1 MSIHELAFA
10 KQSARG
16 TPATAAAFRIPLVG
30 GTVKP
35 RRQVDLLEETGISR
49 LRTQA
54 YVFQVGAEGNPEYAA
69 RPTALGLLLFGLLGA
84 KAVAGG
90 ADPFTHTFN
99 ETAEQPYMTFWRQL
113 ENLKYEK
120 FVDCRITQ
128 MVLTSE
134 AGRPLRAAM
143 TVAGLDPRH
152 LASGTY
158 GTEVAVA
165 EESGAPF
172 MHYDGAGA
180 LKVENV
186 VIGSIERI
194 VTTINNNNTF
204 QQGDSH
210 RGYDVSEGMLDL
222 MFEVVTLIE
231 DVAEYNRFHYGSATP
246 SDGALATK
254 DVVELATTYLDFL
267 WTRVAAAPGPE
278 RSLRIQSGNRVQ
290 ITAVEGYEPNT
301 NNDPIK
307 KTSSYRSLRPTSGT
321 GIVAT
326 LKNGQASY

>member
-1 MSIHELAFA
+1 
-10 KQSARG
+10 
-16 TPATAAAFRIPLVG
+16 
-30 GTVKP
+30 
-35 RRQVDLLEETGISR
+35 
-49 LRTQA
+49 
-54 YVFQVGAEGNPEYAA
+54 
-69 RPTALGLLLFGLLGA
+69 
-84 KAVAGG
+84 
-90 ADPFTHTFN
+90 
-99 ETAEQPYMTFWRQL
+99 
-113 ENLKYEK
+113 
-120 FVDCRITQ
+120 
-128 MVLTSE
+128 
-134 AGRPLRAAM
+134 
-143 TVAGLDPRH
+143 
-152 LASGTY
+152 
-158 GTEVAVA
+158 
-165 EESGAPF
+165 
-172 MHYDGAGA
+172 
-180 LKVENV
+180 
-186 VIGSIERI
+186 
-194 VTTINNNNTF
+194 
-204 QQGDSH
+204 
-210 RGYDVSEGMLDL
+210 